1 MKNPPQS
8 TVSQSGLTCIEI
20 CSGAGGLAIGLERA
34 GFEALA
40 HVEFDRHA
48 CETLRLNRPDWNVIR
63 VRCFIATFVPL
74 EFHSS
79 LTCIEICSGAGGQA
93 IGLERAGFEA
103 LAHVE
108 FDRHACETLRLN
120 RPDWNVVEGDVRDFS
135 AKEFKGVDL
144 LAGIVKGQILRVW
157 RRYYPNSKSP
167 ISKSQTK
174 RSKRSKRST
183 SEPFVLPR
191 GSHSLRA

>member
-8 TVSQSGLTCIEI
+8 TVSQSG
-20 CSGAGGLAIGLERA
+20 
-34 GFEALA
+34 
-40 HVEFDRHA
+40 
-48 CETLRLNRPDWNVIR
+48 
-63 VRCFIATFVPL
+63 
-74 EFHSS
+74 

-144 LAGIVKGQILRVW
+144 LAGGVPCPPFSKAGKQLGSNDERDLFPEALRLVDECRPKAVMLDTMIAG
-157 RRYYPNSKSP
+157 RR
-167 ISKSQTK
+167 IRDITD
-174 RSKRSKRST
+174 
-183 SEPFVLPR
+183 LP
-191 GSHSLRA
+191 LDLAT

>member
-8 TVSQSGLTCIEI
+8 TVSQSGLTYKRFAREPE
-20 CSGAGGLAIGLERA
+20 GK
-34 GFEALA
+34 
-40 HVEFDRHA
+40 
-48 CETLRLNRPDWNVIR
+48 
-63 VRCFIATFVPL
+63 
-74 EFHSS
+74 
-79 LTCIEICSGAGGQA
+79 A

-144 LAGIVKGQILRVW
+144 LAGGVPCPALLESRKTSSAPTTSATFSPKPSAWWTNAAPKPSCW
-157 RRYYPNSKSP
+157 RMSAASWMPCSP
-167 ISKSQTK
+167 IT
-174 RSKRSKRST
+174 
-183 SEPFVLPR
+183 
-191 GSHSLRA
+191 G